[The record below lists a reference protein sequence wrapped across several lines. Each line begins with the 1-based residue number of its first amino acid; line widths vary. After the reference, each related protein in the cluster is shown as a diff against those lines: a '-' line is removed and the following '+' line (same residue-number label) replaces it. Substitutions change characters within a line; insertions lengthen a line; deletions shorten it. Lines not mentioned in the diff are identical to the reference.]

1 MDAVILVAPITLL
14 FSAIGLT
21 FLFKTYLENLVSGF
35 IIRRAG
41 DMRRGT
47 RIKLLIS
54 PQVIKGDVVSVGP
67 VRTTLIEVGD
77 GEHLPS
83 IQTGRFVKIPN
94 TMLVGGAIVLYR
106 DTMVDE
112 VIAEVKLGA
121 VTVEEAIGT
130 MRKAIEEVGHTP
142 LDVGIYQKS
151 ERLVVHGVFEVRT
164 RTASD
169 ERGRVLRRFLEL
181 VSAETAAAPV
191 ANGANGVS

>member
-1 MDAVILVAPITLL
+1 MTAAFLVAPLTVL

-21 FLFKTYLENLVSGF
+21 FLFKTYLENLVAGF

-41 DMRRGT
+41 DMRQGT
-47 RIKLLIS
+47 RIKLLIA

-94 TMLVGGAIVLYR
+94 TMLVSGTIVLYR

-112 VIAEVKLGA
+112 VIAEVKLGG

-130 MRKAIEEVGHTP
+130 MRRAIEEVGHTP
-142 LDVGIYQKS
+142 LDVGIYQKA
-151 ERLVVHGVFEVRT
+151 ERLVVHGVFEVKT

-169 ERGRVLRRFLEL
+169 ERGRVLRRFLET
-181 VSAETAAAPV
+181 VPTAAAAVP
-191 ANGANGVS
+191 AANGVNGTG